1 MKSIK
6 NVVRT
11 LVLLCLICCLSAC
24 GGESS
29 VDVGKIDVGEIETGD
44 VETGEIENGD
54 VETGEIENG
63 DVETG
68 EIEVGDV
75 ETGEIEIGNIDTG
88 NFVKNE
94 DDFGSYRLV
103 NKGVPEFAE
112 SELTTEAFE
121 EYSELDSLGR
131 CGVAYANI
139 CRELMPTE
147 ERGAIG
153 AVKPS
158 GWHTVKYNDII
169 DGNYLYN
176 RCHLIG
182 YQLAG
187 ENANEKNLITGTRY
201 LNVQGM
207 LPFENKVAEYVRGT
221 NRHVMYRVTP
231 VFEGDEL
238 VARGVKMEAY
248 SVEDN
253 GKGVSFNVFCY
264 NIQPG
269 IEIDYKTGESK
280 KTKTSAGSNEKSASY
295 ILNTNTKK
303 FHKSDCALAS
313 DIKAENKKSFSGSRS
328 ALISQGYK
336 PCGSCKP

>member
-1 MKSIK
+1 MKLKMKIVSLL
-6 NVVRT
+6 
-11 LVLLCLICCLSAC
+11 LVICALLSAC
-24 GGESS
+24 SISFDLGETTTA
-29 VDVGKIDVGEIETGD
+29 VDVNSIPEHDSAAYTEL
-44 VETGEIENGD
+44 NG
-54 VETGEIENG
+54 N
-63 DVETG
+63 
-68 EIEVGDV
+68 
-75 ETGEIEIGNIDTG
+75 
-88 NFVKNE
+88 
-94 DDFGSYRLV
+94 
-103 NKGVPEFAE
+103 VPEFTE
-112 SELTTEAFE
+112 DEITTDSFE
-121 EYSELDSLGR
+121 EYGRLDNLGR
-131 CGVAYANI
+131 CTACVA
-139 CRELMPTE
+139 CVGKELMPTE
-147 ERGAIG
+147 KRGEIG
-153 AVKPS
+153 MIKPT
-158 GWHTVKYNDII
+158 GWHTVKYDGI

-176 RCHLIG
+176 RCHLIA
-182 YQLAG
+182 YMLTA
-187 ENANEKNLITGTRY
+187 ENANPRNLITGTRY
-201 LNVQGM
+201 MNATGM